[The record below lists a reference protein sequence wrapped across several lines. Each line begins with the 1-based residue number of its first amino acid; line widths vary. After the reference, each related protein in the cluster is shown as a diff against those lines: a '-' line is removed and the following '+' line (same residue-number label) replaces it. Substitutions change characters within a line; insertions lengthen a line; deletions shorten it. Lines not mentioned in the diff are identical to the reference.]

1 MEAKILSLSIRCWLP
16 GVMGEVLGKFDP
28 AGGILDCVNVNNFV
42 RKDRREGKEKK
53 RERKRRRVAR

>member
-1 MEAKILSLSIRCWLP
+1 
-16 GVMGEVLGKFDP
+16 MGEVLGKFDP